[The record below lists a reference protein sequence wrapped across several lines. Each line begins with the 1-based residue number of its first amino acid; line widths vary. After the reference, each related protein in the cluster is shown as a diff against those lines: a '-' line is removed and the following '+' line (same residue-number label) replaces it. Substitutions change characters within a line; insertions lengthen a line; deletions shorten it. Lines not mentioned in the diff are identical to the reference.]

1 MLSQRLNRVRLS
13 KCVRTFTSSCS
24 NLQETRPPTAPKQTP
39 DIAHIRSNAE
49 LYKRN
54 ALLRNYQQHE
64 NTPEKIVLNADRSA
78 EIEASLRKP
87 RVQIKALQA
96 QLSSRTANKQK
107 ILGEI
112 KRIKPAVDK
121 LVEEQQSLDALNKT
135 LALALP
141 NLTSEHTPTD
151 GKEKVLSYINYD
163 PEQRPTFDK
172 SADHSII
179 GDRLSL
185 LDFASATT
193 TVGWGFYYLLNDA
206 ALLEQALIQY
216 ALTVVR
222 KHGWQIV
229 TPPSLVYGHIAES
242 CGFQPRDQNDEQQ
255 IWQVAQSTKEEGKP
269 KRSLAATAEIPLAG
283 LYASKDIKREDL
295 PVKVAGSSR
304 CYRAEAGARGVDT
317 KGLYRVHEF
326 TKVEMFAWA
335 DHEQAESVFDEMV
348 AIQTE
353 ILSSLGLPCRVLE
366 MPSSDLGASA
376 YRKIDIEALFPS
388 RMSRDEGW
396 GEVTSVSMCTD
407 YQSRRLD
414 TRILEQSGSRKNF
427 AHTLNGT
434 AMAIPRVL
442 AAILEHGWRA
452 DEMAVEV
459 PKVLRIYMGG
469 KEKIV
474 REGR

>member
-1 MLSQRLNRVRLS
+1 MRSFS
-13 KCVRTFTSSCS
+13 SSCRV
-24 NLQETRPPTAPKQTP
+24 LEELRPPTAPKQTP
-39 DIAHIRSNAE
+39 DIAHIRQNVE
-49 LYKRN
+49 LYQQN
-54 ALLRNYQQHE
+54 AILRKYGQHADAPHQIA
-64 NTPEKIVLNADRSA
+64 TNAQKAADLDA
-78 EIEASLRKP
+78 ALKKP

-96 QLSSRTANKQK
+96 QLSLKSASKEKN
-107 ILGEI
+107 LLEL
-112 KRIKPAVDK
+112 KRMKPLVEK
-121 LVEEQQSLDALNKT
+121 LVQEQGRIDAENKS

-141 NLTSEHTPTD
+141 NLTSSETPTD
-151 GKEKVLSYINYD
+151 GKEKVLSYINFDPDSRRSYD
-163 PEQRPTFDK
+163 KT
-172 SADHSII
+172 ADHSLI
-179 GDRLSL
+179 GDKLSL
-185 LDFASATT
+185 IDFASASS
-193 TVGWGFYYLLNDA
+193 VSGWGFYYLLNDA
-206 ALLEQALIQY
+206 ALLEQALVQH
-216 ALTVVR
+216 ALSVAR
-222 KHGWQIV
+222 QHGWKTV

-283 LYASKDIKREDL
+283 LYSGKDIRQQDL
-295 PVKVAGSSR
+295 PIKVVGSSR

-335 DHEQAESVFDEMV
+335 DHDQSIRVFEDMVEIQAK
-348 AIQTE
+348 
-353 ILSSLGLPCRVLE
+353 ILTSLGLPCRVLE

-414 TRILEQSGSRKNF
+414 TRILEQGGSRKLF

-442 AAILEHGWRA
+442 AAILEHGWN
-452 DEMAVEV
+452 VEEQSV
-459 PKVLRIYMGG
+459 AIPKVLRSYMGG
-469 KEKIV
+469 KEKITKDD
-474 REGR
+474 R